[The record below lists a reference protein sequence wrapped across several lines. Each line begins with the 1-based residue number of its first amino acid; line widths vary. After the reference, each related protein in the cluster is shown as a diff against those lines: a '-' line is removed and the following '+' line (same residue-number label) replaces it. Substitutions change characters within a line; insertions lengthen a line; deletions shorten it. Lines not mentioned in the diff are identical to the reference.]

1 MQERHQSVE
10 HSMKE
15 MLMKVLSAP
24 GHDGSEYYITHNWTG
39 ERKKKQVRLSTIQQ
53 LELHE
58 EPTGPD
64 GLFI

>member
-24 GHDGSEYYITHNWTG
+24 GHDGSEYCITHNWTG
-39 ERKKKQVRLSTIQQ
+39 ERN
-53 LELHE
+53 
-58 EPTGPD
+58 
-64 GLFI
+64 

>member
-10 HSMKE
+10 HSMKK

-24 GHDGSEYYITHNWTG
+24 GHDGSEYCITHNRR
-39 ERKKKQVRLSTIQQ
+39 EKLKQVRLSTIQQ